1 MLTFFCRESI
11 VPQGIFILGTGSRC
25 PVEADVAVLVVAD
38 EPMRAD
44 GAAFDVTGKVYEPQ
58 LLGRRFY
65 AVFVRRSLGDE
76 DLSAEAWA

>member
-1 MLTFFCRESI
+1 
-11 VPQGIFILGTGSRC
+11 
-25 PVEADVAVLVVAD
+25 VAVLVVAD
-38 EPMRAD
+38 EPLRAD
-44 GAAFDVTGKVYEPQ
+44 GAAFDVTGRVYEPQ